1 MNCNQREGE
10 GREVQESFDALETKL
25 RGQYRELKGRG
36 CKKRETIRRDPLKF
50 RQVQIS
56 VNNSR
61 LSGEEDKVEK
71 YLGGGIVKT

>member
-36 CKKRETIRRDPLKF
+36 CKKRET
-50 RQVQIS
+50 
-56 VNNSR
+56 
-61 LSGEEDKVEK
+61 
-71 YLGGGIVKT
+71 GGIH